1 MPKIVKPLSELD
13 IKKAKYTS
21 SEDFELLKLNAE
33 QNNKEKPLRGNKLSD
48 GQGLYLVIQ
57 KNGTKFFQ
65 FDFSYGGKRLSM
77 SFGTYPEITLKGARD
92 KRDEV
97 KKLLAKN
104 LNPLIIKKMDK
115 LSESYT
121 LEKVVNEWIEFRKKN
136 SSEATIIQNKRILKN
151 IINWLGNISMKDIKS
166 VDIIKI
172 LEKVQNKGNIET
184 AHRLLSLLNKI
195 YMYAVTKE
203 YVENNIIANIDKR
216 NVLIPNKKDIHLPAL
231 TELQDI
237 KQLLI
242 DINFI
247 EEKLRS
253 DISTI
258 FIFKLIPYVFVRSE
272 NIRLMCWDDL
282 DLEKGIWEIP
292 KEKMK
297 MKVAFVCP
305 LPTQA
310 VNILKQIEPFSKN
323 RSKFVFPSPYKN
335 DRGVS
340 GATLSDTLNKLGY
353 KNKHSFHGFRSMFST
368 IAYESYNEHGYP
380 FDIIEACLSH
390 KERNK
395 IKAAYNRESKYK
407 YLEEK
412 KGLIQWWANLLD
424 SLLIKD
430 EIS

>member
-21 SEDFELLKLNAE
+21 SEDFESLKLNAE
-33 QNNKEKPLRGNKLSD
+33 HNNKEKPVRGNKLSD
-48 GQGLYLVIQ
+48 GQGLYLILQ

-65 FDFSYGGKRLSM
+65 FDFSYGGKRLST
-77 SFGTYPEITLKGARD
+77 SFGIYPNTTLKEARE
-92 KRDEV
+92 KRDEA
-97 KKLLAKN
+97 KKLLEKN
-104 LNPLIIKKMDK
+104 LNPLIIKKIEK
-115 LSESYT
+115 LSESLT
-121 LEKVVNEWIEFRKKN
+121 LEKVIDEWIELRKKS
-136 SSEATIIQNKRILKN
+136 SSESTITQNKRILKN
-151 IINWLGNISMKDIKS
+151 IINWLGNISIKDIKS
-166 VDIIKI
+166 IDVINI

-216 NVLIPNKKDIHLPAL
+216 NVLIPNKKDVHLPAL
-231 TELQDI
+231 TELEDI
-237 KQLLI
+237 TLLLK
-242 DINFI
+242 DINNLDDKF
-247 EEKLRS
+247 KS

-258 FIFKLIPYVFVRSE
+258 SIFKLIPYVFVRSE

-297 MKVAFVCP
+297 MNVTFVCP
-305 LPTQA
+305 LPSQA
-310 VNILKQIEPFSKN
+310 IKIIKDIEPYSRH

-353 KNKHSFHGFRSMFST
+353 QNKHSFHGFRSMFST
-368 IAYESYNEHGYP
+368 IAYEMYKEHGYP
-380 FDIIEACLSH
+380 FDIIEACLAH
-390 KERNK
+390 KEKNR

-407 YLEEK
+407 YFEEK

-424 SLLIKD
+424 SLLKR
-430 EIS
+430 